1 MTVPMKYIVKAIIYI
16 AAILAIAGAG
26 IWVYERF
33 AEKPQ
38 GGMQTDQARIE
49 GIRQMVSLC
58 TLEIEDEVALRDSIH
73 GKWLL
78 AKARLSG
85 EVRFDLEQLQW
96 DTRGDTL
103 VVRRPRETVVV
114 RESVSPGA
122 YEVIDTWDN
131 TLLGLGKLT
140 TAEENALKRR
150 LTSRYRAEIYRRG
163 YVERARESALQTLRQ
178 LTSALPGS
186 PVIVEASTHSPR

>member
-1 MTVPMKYIVKAIIYI
+1 M
-16 AAILAIAGAG
+16 
-26 IWVYERF
+26 
-33 AEKPQ
+33 
-38 GGMQTDQARIE
+38 
-49 GIRQMVSLC
+49 
-58 TLEIEDEVALRDSIH
+58 
-73 GKWLL
+73 
-78 AKARLSG
+78 RL
-85 EVRFDLEQLQW
+85 
-96 DTRGDTL
+96 
-103 VVRRPRETVVV
+103 PRENVVES
-114 RESVSPGA
+114 ESVSPVD

-186 PVIVEASTHSPR
+186 PVIVEASPHSPR